1 MTSFNNSR
9 LIACRDCGLLQPV
22 ASTSAAMVDD
32 AAAALQEGYRDFLD
46 AHDGHEL
53 AWLTRVGCES
63 SSDRSLW
70 DPMGTVTFT
79 VTDGERTYLATGTRT
94 ALEEPR
100 LYRFAP
106 GSLSA
111 SGSAIVVDDRHLRR
125 GLDLE
130 FYPQALRLTK
140 LDRFVTAVREV
151 VGQLNPEDLPIAFDD
166 ADDPAVSV
174 ARMPEQT
181 YQDLLA
187 RCSEIFDR
195 AELDTVSKF
204 LHENRREDGLLAL
217 RVRREFRALPA

>member
-1 MTSFNNSR
+1 MTLSNSPR

-22 ASTSAAMVDD
+22 VSTSAALVDD
-32 AAAALQEGYRDFLD
+32 AVAALQDAYHDFLD
-46 AHDGHEL
+46 EHDGHEL
-53 AWLTRVGCES
+53 TWLARVGCEL
-63 SSDRSLW
+63 SSDRPLW
-70 DPMGTVTFT
+70 DPMGTVTFA
-79 VTDGERTYLATGTRT
+79 VTDGERTYLATGART

-106 GSLSA
+106 GNLSA
-111 SGSAIVVDDRHLRR
+111 RGSALAVDDRHLRR

-140 LDRFVTAVREV
+140 LERFVTAVREV
-151 VGQLNPEDLPIAFDD
+151 VSQLNPEDLPIAFDD

-181 YQDLLA
+181 YQELLA
-187 RCSEIFDR
+187 RCSQIFDP

>member
-1 MTSFNNSR
+1 MTPANNPR
-9 LIACRDCGLLQPV
+9 LIACRECGLLQPL
-22 ASTSAAMVDD
+22 ASTDGTMVDD
-32 AAAALQEGYRDFLD
+32 AAAALQEACHDFLD
-46 AHDGHEL
+46 EHGGHEL
-53 AWLTRVGCES
+53 TWLARVDCES
-63 SSDRSLW
+63 SYDRPLW

-100 LYRFAP
+100 LYHFTP

-140 LDRFVTAVREV
+140 LDRFVTAVHEV
-151 VGQLNPEDLPIAFDD
+151 VSQLNPEDLPIAFDD

-181 YQDLLA
+181 YQELLA
-187 RCSEIFDR
+187 RCSEIFDP